1 MWVQD
6 PIKFKSRS
14 NSSKSLKVM
23 HTSIYN
29 VLVRQLT
36 DLSKIK
42 LIKVLRQG
50 LHLIKFLNAA
60 KK

>member
-42 LIKVLRQG
+42 LIKVLRPG